1 MQKRACLAL
10 TIDNL
15 NLSSIPL
22 NILIRRGGGGSLVS
36 LIGTLKMFMD
46 KLLRE
51 ELQDVGYY
59 KQYLLSMQKWK
70 CLWSTTVDKSKFE
83 QLREAEETHSVL
95 SYKSHYLDRSEGAI
109 ALANE
114 SPNKSNYIT
123 MTSHPTFCL
132 PSDPC
137 QYEKGKIL
145 ECLINHHVFNMY

>member
-59 KQYLLSMQKWK
+59 KQYLLSMQK
-70 CLWSTTVDKSKFE
+70 
-83 QLREAEETHSVL
+83 
-95 SYKSHYLDRSEGAI
+95 
-109 ALANE
+109 
-114 SPNKSNYIT
+114 
-123 MTSHPTFCL
+123 
-132 PSDPC
+132 
-137 QYEKGKIL
+137 
-145 ECLINHHVFNMY
+145 